1 LAGKF
6 ILCIKG
12 SCEHLPH
19 LGLGLGIGAGLDQ
32 ILENSGHEPV
42 FMPFLGNMLNKVI
55 GNETI
60 ESGYKRRREIYK
72 ELLKL
77 DNSEKLLLEDKKSL
91 DDLIKSEYLS
101 EEDKNFLVKDL

>member
-1 LAGKF
+1 
-6 ILCIKG
+6 
-12 SCEHLPH
+12 
-19 LGLGLGIGAGLDQ
+19 
-32 ILENSGHEPV
+32 
-42 FMPFLGNMLNKVI
+42 MPFLGNMLNKVI
-55 GNETI
+55 GNETV

-91 DDLIKSEYLS
+91 DDLIKSEFLS